1 MAPKKEKI
9 KKEADFKQEF
19 NSEIEENK
27 PTDSSSMEKSVNCI
41 YWFRKAL
48 RLHDNPSLIH
58 AIKSSQYIYP
68 IFILDPWFVQN
79 AKVGPNR
86 WRFLLES
93 LSDLD
98 NQLKRKN
105 SRLILIRGNPNTVLR
120 EKIKEWNINLI
131 CFETDT
137 EPYAKQRDQEIT
149 KIAAELNVR
158 VETKYGH
165 TLYNPDYVYKRNNEK
180 VPLQYQSF
188 LGVLAKIGDP
198 PKPIDEPSK
207 MFDKLE
213 IDYNLYQI
221 PDLKSIGVDPND
233 CGPHLYPGGETEAL
247 RRLEEKFKNESWI
260 CSFEKPNTS
269 PNSLLPSTT
278 VLSPYLKFG
287 CLSVRN
293 FYWRLKQIYTKKKHS
308 MPPVSLE
315 GQLLFRE
322 FFYYVGAFTP
332 NFNKIEGNAICRQIK
347 WDDKP
352 EYVKAWK
359 EAKTGFPFIDAVMTQ
374 LKTEGWIHHLARH
387 AVACFLTRGDLY
399 CSWEKGQEVF
409 EEYLL
414 DQDWSLNA
422 ANWMWLSASAFFH
435 QYFRVYSPIA
445 FGKKTDENGDYI
457 RKYIPSLRTFP
468 AKYIFEPWTAPLE
481 VQKRHNCVIGKDY
494 PRPIVDH
501 NVISKLNIT
510 RMKKAYEESK
520 LPSADDSD
528 DKKSRPTSSKSVKNP
543 PKSQKTSPDTRPPSK
558 KSKN

>member
-1 MAPKKEKI
+1 MAPKREKI
-9 KKEADFKQEF
+9 KNESDPSLGFGLKNEP
-19 NSEIEENK
+19 SEPINA
-27 PTDSSSMEKSVNCI
+27 TDMEKTAKCI

-48 RLHDNPSLIH
+48 RLHDNPSLMH
-58 AIKSSQYIYP
+58 AIQKSQYIYP
-68 IFILDPWFVQN
+68 IFILDPWFVQK

-86 WRFLLES
+86 WRFLLQS
-93 LSDLD
+93 LNDL
-98 NQLKRKN
+98 NEQLIRKN
-105 SRLILIRGNPNTVLR
+105 SRLILIRGNPSAVFA
-120 EKIKEWNINLI
+120 EKIKEWDINLI

-137 EPYAKQRDQEIT
+137 EPYAKLRDQEIT
-149 KIAAELNVR
+149 KIATELNVK

-165 TLYNPDYVYKRNNEK
+165 TLYNPDYVYKKNNEK
-180 VPLQYQSF
+180 IPLQYQSF
-188 LGVLAKIGDP
+188 VGALAKIGDP
-198 PKPIDEPSK
+198 PKPIDEPSNV
-207 MFDKLE
+207 FNKLE
-213 IDYNLYQI
+213 IDYDLYKI
-221 PDLKSIGVDPND
+221 PDLVSIGIDPSA
-233 CGPHLYPGGETEAL
+233 CGPLLFPGGETEAL
-247 RRLEEKFKNESWI
+247 RRLEDKFKNESWI

-269 PNSLLPSTT
+269 PNSLAPSTT

-287 CLSVRN
+287 CLSARK
-293 FYWRLKQIYTKKKHS
+293 FYWRLKQVYAKRKHS

-332 NFNKIEGNAICRQIK
+332 NFNKIEGNPVCRQIK

-359 EAKTGFPFIDAVMTQ
+359 EARTGFPFIDAIMTQ
-374 LKTEGWIHHLARH
+374 LRTEGWIHHLARH

-435 QYFRVYSPIA
+435 QYFRVYSPIG

-457 RKYIPSLRTFP
+457 RKYIPVLKTFP

-501 NVISKLNIT
+501 NVISKINIS

-520 LPSADDSD
+520 LVSTDDGD
-528 DKKSRPTSSKSVKNP
+528 DKKSRPTSSKSTKNP
-543 PKSQKTSPDTRPPSK
+543 PKSEKTSPDTRPPSK